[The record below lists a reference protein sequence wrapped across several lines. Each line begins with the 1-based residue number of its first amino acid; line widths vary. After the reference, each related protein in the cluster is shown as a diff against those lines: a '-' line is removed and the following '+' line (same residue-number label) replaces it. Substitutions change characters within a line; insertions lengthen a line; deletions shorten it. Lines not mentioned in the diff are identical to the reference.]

1 MRAGLSPSL
10 WVDEVL
16 DQQLKL
22 HLRKEYRNEA
32 EAVARFFTGHGT
44 APIKTNI
51 PTEFLAKPTT
61 RYYPKPGSSAG
72 RIITKQTGARRVQ
85 KDFEKL
91 MKTLFSLGDSF
102 NKGKRAKMPKVNIS
116 RYISKE

>member
-1 MRAGLSPSL
+1 MNGIFTSGVASFGI
-10 WVDEVL
+10 VI
-16 DQQLKL
+16 
-22 HLRKEYRNEA
+22 Y
-32 EAVARFFTGHGT
+32 AVVPAIK
-44 APIKTNI
+44 IKTNI
-51 PTEFLAKPTT
+51 PTEFLAKKTT